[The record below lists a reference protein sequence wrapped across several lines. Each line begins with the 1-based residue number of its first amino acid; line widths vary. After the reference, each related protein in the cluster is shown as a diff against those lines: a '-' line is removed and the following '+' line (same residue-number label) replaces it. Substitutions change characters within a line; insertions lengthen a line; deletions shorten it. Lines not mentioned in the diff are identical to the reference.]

1 MSESKKSSKKAPAKK
16 SVAKKASAAKSAVGA
31 KGKATPKRKVAESK
45 LKVNAIASNNKA
57 ENKRLDKNASRAARM
72 AAREAYMRGD
82 ENALPARDRGP
93 ARRFVRDYIDSRRTI
108 GEYFLPMIMVV
119 LVMSVVFPG
128 SLLSVVVMY
137 SIMLYSIVTG
147 FFISRAV
154 KREVLE
160 RFPGTSTKGLG
171 MYAWLRSTQMRR
183 LRAPGPRVKRG
194 DKI

>member
-1 MSESKKSSKKAPAKK
+1 MSESKKVSKKAPAKK
-16 SVAKKASAAKSAVGA
+16 AAVKKSADA
-31 KGKATPKRKVAESK
+31 KGKATPKRKEAESK
-45 LKVNAIASNNKA
+45 LNVNAIASNNKA

-128 SLLSVVVMY
+128 SLVSVVVMY
-137 SIMLYSIVTG
+137 SIMLYSIITG

-154 KREVLE
+154 KREVSA
-160 RFPGTSTKGLG
+160 RFPDASLKGLG